1 MAKRVAQLSTC
12 RPMSGA
18 DLLILQQSSS
28 SISSPSRVFL
38 FFCQTRELTS
48 HEQEEFVK
56 IKELLVPALLRYAQP
71 TTAAAS
77 SSAPH
82 VNPSMDT
89 PAGRLLPPKTTS
101 SRQLTLQ
108 EHRPRITPTLTQ
120 TRIKPE
126 RPQPQRFTSRPRP
139 LGPSTFQNMEGAA
152 PSSSSKKGPRKRLE
166 IYQDD
171 ENAQPKRRR
180 VKGCKDQG
188 GDSDKENRN
197 PADASSVN
205 RTKRVLG
212 EITNMVKNPPAN
224 QSRKG
229 KSVLNSGAA
238 AGKTSL
244 QPKYPSDTTQRVK
257 DANNTTVDTAKVDA
271 QEYAEVET
279 INHPVPK
286 AAKANA
292 LAIDSTLVST
302 PIAIKGHKST
312 QTAEEETK
320 VVIDQ
325 RLEVSSG
332 LANNEKDTPTP
343 ALAYF
348 SDPGGQGGEWG
359 PDFAIPETRRIY
371 SRERV
376 TVRGARNIEVPG
388 SVEDQ
393 QSATSFESNIKQARK
408 TLALNS
414 PRANTSASRASDQP
428 GYEEVQDSQESPAS
442 QDTLS
447 IHGSLV
453 PKSPSLEEV
462 QVLQNTPSFRGSL
475 EPTLSL
481 PEFLLNH
488 EYEEVPDSQE
498 SHSLQDV
505 FLCSQDPTLPQ
516 PGFLLGYDTDEE
528 ESVNGHIGD
537 EANEIAHPRPVLI
550 ARSIAVESKPGAI
563 SRESH
568 LAVESTHFAD
578 GIWCIDDCRQ
588 EVVSI

>member
-139 LGPSTFQNMEGAA
+139 LGPSTFQNMEGAV

-229 KSVLNSGAA
+229 KSVLNSSAA

-343 ALAYF
+343 ALGKTISAPVEDTP
-348 SDPGGQGGEWG
+348 SEHQPLASKSIVEQ
-359 PDFAIPETRRIY
+359 PTSAIPED
-371 SRERV
+371 REENGDQILQFLRPAEYTPAKESLSV
-376 TVRGARNIEVPG
+376 ARGIIEVPG

-393 QSATSFESNIKQARK
+393 QAG
-408 TLALNS
+408 
-414 PRANTSASRASDQP
+414 DQP
-428 GYEEVQDSQESPAS
+428 GYEEVQDSQESPAT

-453 PKSPSLEEV
+453 PESPPLEEI
-462 QVLQNTPSFRGSL
+462 QDLQNTPSFRGSL

-481 PEFLLNH
+481 PEFLLDQ

-498 SHSLQDV
+498 SQSLQD
-505 FLCSQDPTLPQ
+505 
-516 PGFLLGYDTDEE
+516 
-528 ESVNGHIGD
+528 
-537 EANEIAHPRPVLI
+537 
-550 ARSIAVESKPGAI
+550 
-563 SRESH
+563 
-568 LAVESTHFAD
+568 
-578 GIWCIDDCRQ
+578 
-588 EVVSI
+588 